1 MGKDLMMRGKTVIH
15 GIRVDAGFARIK
27 PDSELQFLSWSIAR
41 DEVMNLV
48 PGVRVDE
55 PLWPGDL
62 S

>member
-15 GIRVDAGFARIK
+15 GIRFDTGFARIK
-27 PDSELQFLSWSIAR
+27 ADSELQFLPWSIAR

-48 PGVRVDE
+48 PDVRVDE
-55 PLWPGDL
+55 PLRPGDL